1 MAAALEKAWSCPP
14 VAEGQDCLRLAGG
27 GGGGGRIQGAGGGPT
42 PTDKVSVKRSFD
54 GMGARAVRVLF
65 QLGVARAAWIQNPQ
79 QCHVVSCRC
88 PRCLHLKMR
97 KKEIKKKEIRKGR
110 DKEEIDKKGKKKK
123 GKKKEEKNDRKE
135 QWS

>member
-14 VAEGQDCLRLAGG
+14 VAEGQDCLRLAAG
-27 GGGGGRIQGAGGGPT
+27 GGGGGRIQGAGCGPT
-42 PTDKVSVKRSFD
+42 PTDKVSVKRSLD
-54 GMGARAVRVLF
+54 AMGARAVRVLF

-110 DKEEIDKKGKKKK
+110 EKGKEKEREEEEREKEGRKK
-123 GKKKEEKNDRKE
+123 
-135 QWS
+135 